1 MWIPKPLCIIY
12 DAFFGESFVKL
23 DDIGRELKGAR
34 KRAQISQS
42 DLAGR
47 LGMSR
52 ATISALEGGRCV
64 EIGVRKLMALL
75 ESVGLELSVAAR
87 HRRPTIDELRAEHR
101 RAKAKS

>member
-1 MWIPKPLCIIY
+1 MMHFWE
-12 DAFFGESFVKL
+12 AFVKL
-23 DDIGRELKGAR
+23 DDIGRELKDAR
-34 KRAQISQS
+34 KRVQISQS

-75 ESVGLELSVAAR
+75 ELVGLELTVAAR
-87 HRRPTIDELRAEHR
+87 QRRPTIDELRAER
-101 RAKAKS
+101 NRAKAKP